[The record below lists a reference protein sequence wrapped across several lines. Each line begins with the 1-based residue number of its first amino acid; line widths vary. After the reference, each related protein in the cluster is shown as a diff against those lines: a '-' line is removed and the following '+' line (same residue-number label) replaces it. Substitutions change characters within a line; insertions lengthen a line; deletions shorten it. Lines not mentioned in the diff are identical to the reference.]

1 MLQQR
6 EDAVWAQNAPDFR
19 QSLGLIRYAAKYQ
32 ARESGVKG
40 SVGKGQLLCPC
51 PVQLNAG

>member
-1 MLQQR
+1 MFQQR
-6 EDAVWAQNAPDFR
+6 KDTFWMQNAPDFR
-19 QSLGLIRYAAKYQ
+19 QGLGLIRYAAEYQ

-40 SVGKGQLLCPC
+40 PVGKGQLLCPC